1 MQMKLLE
8 SMPHSVRTTMGGLLP
23 RGEEELIRVFTDLNQ
38 EGGFGIQWL
47 IVTDKRLLI
56 VPTAGPDGTT
66 TVSIEELSLVESEAL
81 VGGGCLRLERKDKP
95 TITVPYS
102 SSLAEKFSE
111 VTRGLEQLRK
121 GEPFLINP
129 QIDRT
134 RCEKCGRLLPEKNGI
149 CPNCIRRLATLERI
163 AGYLKPYKAYAI
175 LLAVVSLAE
184 MGTAVI
190 PPMLTREII
199 DGVLVPKEGNTA
211 TMPERLTLL
220 GLLVLALVGMRIL
233 NWGLEWAHGWTVS
246 WLGARITADIR
257 NRLYQQLELLS
268 LQFYDRRQVGAVM
281 SRVTRDAGRLQE
293 FLVEGLPYLII
304 SALKV
309 IGILGIL
316 FWMHWLLALLILVP
330 IPFMLGWGVIF
341 WKRMRVYFNKWDQ
354 AWSDIMATV
363 SEVLTGIRVVKAFAQ
378 EAREIAAFAIRNK
391 KIRQLAFRTE
401 NNWTV
406 FFATTTLLTSFGI
419 LSVWLLGGREV
430 IRDTLTL
437 GTLLTFYAYVWM
449 LYEPAQWFGEVNS
462 WMTRAFAG
470 AERIFEVIDTPAEA
484 YRDPNAHSVSNL
496 RGDVSFKDVT
506 FGYDK
511 SKPVLHEIN
520 LNVAPGET
528 VGLVGRSGVGKT
540 TTVNLICRFYEVD
553 QGLIQIDGMPIQK
566 IRLEDLRRQIGI
578 VPQEP
583 FLFSGTVAENI
594 SYGKPGASFEE
605 IMEAAI
611 AANAHNFIVAKPDG
625 YDTQVG
631 ERGGDLS
638 GGEKQRVA
646 IARAILHDPK
656 ILILDEATSS
666 VDVETEKQ
674 IQEAIARL
682 TEGRTTF
689 AIAHRLSTLRNAD
702 RLVILEGGRIVE
714 VGTHNE
720 LMEKKGIFYELV
732 QLQQQTSEIIA
743 VKA

>member
-1 MQMKLLE
+1 MTMKLLE
-8 SMPHSVRTTMGGLLP
+8 SMPHSVKAKTRGLLATE
-23 RGEEELIRVFTDLNQ
+23 EEELIRVSTDLNQ
-38 EGGFGIQWL
+38 KGRFGIEWV

-56 VPTAGPDGTT
+56 VPTTGLDGTAD
-66 TVSIEELSLVESEAL
+66 VPIEELTLVQTEAL
-81 VGGGCLRLERKDKP
+81 VGGGRLSIERKDKP

-111 VTRGLEQLRK
+111 VARGLEQLRK
-121 GEPFLINP
+121 REPFLINA
-129 QIDRT
+129 QLDRT

-149 CPNCIRRLATLERI
+149 CPACIRRLATLQRI
-163 AGYLKPYKAYAI
+163 ASYLKPYKRHAL
-175 LLAVVSLAE
+175 LLAVVSLIE
-184 MGTAVI
+184 VGTALI
-190 PPMLTREII
+190 PPILTRQIV
-199 DGVLVPKEGNTA
+199 DGVLVPKEGNTDS
-211 TMPERLTLL
+211 MSERLTLL
-220 GLLVLALVGMRIL
+220 GLLVLAMVGIRVL

-246 WLGARITADIR
+246 WLGARMTADIR

-268 LQFYDRRQVGAVM
+268 LQFYDKRQVGAVM

-304 SALKV
+304 NALML

-316 FWMHWLLALLILVP
+316 FRMHWLLALLILVP
-330 IPFMLGWGVIF
+330 VPFMMGWGVIF
-341 WKRMRVYFNKWDQ
+341 WKRMRLYFNKWDQ

-363 SEVLTGIRVVKAFAQ
+363 NETLSGIRVVKAFAQ
-378 EAREIAAFAIRNK
+378 EVREIAAFGIRNK
-391 KIRQLAFRTE
+391 KIRQLAIRTE
-401 NNWTV
+401 INWEI

-419 LSVWLLGGREV
+419 LIVWFFGGQEV
-430 IRDTLTL
+430 IRDALTI
-437 GTLLTFYAYVWM
+437 GTLLAFYAYMWM
-449 LYEPAQWFGEVNS
+449 LYEPIEWFGQVNN
-462 WMTRAFAG
+462 WMTRAFTG

-484 YRDPNAHSVSNL
+484 YKDPDARPISNI
-496 RGDVSFKDVT
+496 RGEISFKNVT

-520 LNVAPGET
+520 LNVTPGEM

-540 TTVNLICRFYEVD
+540 TTVNLICRFYDVD
-553 QGLIQIDGMPIQK
+553 QGIIEVDGVPIQK
-566 IRLEDLRRQIGI
+566 IRLEDLRSQIGI

-611 AANAHNFIVAKPDG
+611 AANAHNFIVGKSDG

-631 ERGGDLS
+631 ERGGELS

-682 TEGRTTF
+682 TQGRTTF

-714 VGTHNE
+714 IGTHNE

-743 VKA
+743 VKE

>member
-1 MQMKLLE
+1 M
-8 SMPHSVRTTMGGLLP
+8 RGLLP
-23 RGEEELIRVFTDLNQ
+23 TGEEELIRVSTDLNQ
-38 EGGFGIQWL
+38 EGEFGGQW
-47 IVTDKRLLI
+47 VVATDKRLLI
-56 VPTAGPDGTT
+56 VPSTGVDG
-66 TVSIEELSLVESEAL
+66 VVEVPIEELTLVQSEAL
-81 VGGGCLRLERKDKP
+81 VGGGHLSIERKDKP

-102 SSLAEKFSE
+102 SSLTEKFSE

-121 GEPFLINP
+121 GEPFLINT
-129 QIDRT
+129 QLDRT
-134 RCEKCGRLLPEKNGI
+134 RCEKCGKLLPEKNGI
-149 CPNCIRRLATLERI
+149 CPNCIRRLATLQRI
-163 AGYLKPYKAYAI
+163 ASYLMPYKGRAI
-175 LLAVVSLAE
+175 LLGVVFLVGMGAAVV
-184 MGTAVI
+184 

-211 TMPERLTLL
+211 TMSERLTLL
-220 GLLVLALVGMRIL
+220 GLLVLGLVGIGVL
-233 NWGLEWAHGWTVS
+233 NWGLEWARGWTVS

-281 SRVTRDAGRLQE
+281 SRVTRDAARLQE

-304 SALKV
+304 SALKI
-309 IGILGIL
+309 IGIVGIL
-316 FWMHWLLALLILVP
+316 LWMHWLLALLILVP
-330 IPFMLGWGVIF
+330 IPFIMGWGVIF
-341 WKRMRVYFNKWDQ
+341 WKRMRLYFRKWDQ
-354 AWSDIMATV
+354 AWADIMANV
-363 SEVLTGIRVVKAFAQ
+363 NEVLSGIRVVKAFAQ
-378 EAREIAAFAIRNK
+378 EAREIAAFGIRNK
-391 KIRQLAFRTE
+391 KIRQLAIRTE
-401 NNWTV
+401 INWEV

-419 LSVWLLGGREV
+419 LIVWLVGGREV
-430 IRDTLTL
+430 IRDTLTI
-437 GTLLTFYAYVWM
+437 GTLLTFYAYMWM
-449 LYEPAQWFGEVNS
+449 LYEPVEWFGEVNS

-470 AERIFEVIDTPAEA
+470 AERIFEVVDTPAEA
-484 YRDPNAHSVSNL
+484 YRDPDARAISNI
-496 RGDVSFKDVT
+496 RGEVSFKAVT

-520 LNVAPGET
+520 LDVAPGEM

-540 TTVNLICRFYEVD
+540 TTVNLICRFYDVD
-553 QGLIQIDGMPIQK
+553 QGIIEVDGVPIQK
-566 IRLEDLRRQIGI
+566 IRLEDLRSQIGI

-611 AANAHNFIVAKPDG
+611 AANAHNFIVGKPDG

-631 ERGGDLS
+631 ERGGELS

-682 TEGRTTF
+682 TQGRTTF
-689 AIAHRLSTLRNAD
+689 AIAHRLSTLRNAN

-714 VGTHNE
+714 IGTHNE
-720 LMEKKGIFYELV
+720 LMDKRGIFYELV

-743 VKA
+743 VKD

>member
-1 MQMKLLE
+1 MKTKLLE
-8 SMPHSVRTTMGGLLP
+8 SMPHSARTKMKGLLP
-23 RGEEELIRVFTDLNQ
+23 TGEEELIRVSTDLNQ
-38 EGGFGIQWL
+38 EGRFGEQWVV
-47 IVTDKRLLI
+47 VTDKRLLI
-56 VPTAGPDGTT
+56 VPTAGLDG
-66 TVSIEELSLVESEAL
+66 VIEVPIQELILVQTEAL
-81 VGGGCLRLERKDKP
+81 VGGGRLSIERKDKP
-95 TITVPYS
+95 TIIVPYS

-129 QIDRT
+129 QLERT
-134 RCEKCGRLLPEKNGI
+134 RCEQCGRLLPEKNGI
-149 CPNCIRRLATLERI
+149 CPNCIRRLATLQRI
-163 AGYLKPYKAYAI
+163 ASYLMPYKGRAI
-175 LLAVVSLAE
+175 LLGVVFLVGMGAAVV
-184 MGTAVI
+184 

-199 DGVLVPKEGNTA
+199 DGVLVPKAGNTA

-220 GLLVLALVGMRIL
+220 GLLVLGLVGIGVL
-233 NWGLEWAHGWTVS
+233 NWGLEWARGWTVS

-304 SALKV
+304 SVLKI
-309 IGILGIL
+309 IGIVGIL
-316 FWMHWLLALLILVP
+316 LWMHWLLALLILVP
-330 IPFMLGWGVIF
+330 IPFMMGWGVIF
-341 WKRMRVYFNKWDQ
+341 WKRMRIYFRKWDQ
-354 AWSDIMATV
+354 TWSDIMTTV
-363 SEVLTGIRVVKAFAQ
+363 NEVLSGIRVVKAFAQ
-378 EAREIAAFAIRNK
+378 EAKEIAAFGIRNR
-391 KIRQLAFRTE
+391 KIRQLGIRTE
-401 NNWTV
+401 INWEV

-419 LSVWLLGGREV
+419 LIVWLLGGREV
-430 IRDTLTL
+430 IRDTLTI
-437 GTLLTFYAYVWM
+437 GTLLTFYAYMWM
-449 LYEPAQWFGEVNS
+449 LYEPMEWFGEVNS

-484 YRDPNAHSVSNL
+484 YEDPDAHSVSNIK
-496 RGDVSFKDVT
+496 GEISFKDVT

-520 LNVAPGET
+520 LDVASGET

-540 TTVNLICRFYEVD
+540 TTVNLICRFYDVD
-553 QGLIQIDGMPIQK
+553 QGIIEVDGMPIQK
-566 IRLEDLRRQIGI
+566 IRLEDLRSQIGI

-605 IMEAAI
+605 IMDAAI
-611 AANAHNFIVAKPDG
+611 AANAHNFIVGKADG

-631 ERGGDLS
+631 ERGGELS

-674 IQEAIARL
+674 IQEAIVRL
-682 TEGRTTF
+682 TQGRTTF

-702 RLVILEGGRIVE
+702 RLVILDGGRIVE

-743 VKA
+743 VRN

>member
-1 MQMKLLE
+1 MKTKLLE
-8 SMPHSVRTTMGGLLP
+8 SIPHSARTKMKGLLP
-23 RGEEELIRVFTDLNQ
+23 TGEEELIRVATDLNQ
-38 EGGFGIQWL
+38 EGGFGIQWV
-47 IVTDKRLLI
+47 IVTDKRLLL
-56 VPTAGPDGTT
+56 VPMEESDDVIK
-66 TVSIEELSLVESEAL
+66 VSIQELILVQTEAL
-81 VGGGCLRLERKDKP
+81 VGGGHLSIERKDKP
-95 TITVPYS
+95 TITIPYS

-121 GEPFLINP
+121 GEPFLINAELE
-129 QIDRT
+129 RT
-134 RCEKCGRLLPEKNGI
+134 RCEQCGRLLPEKNGI
-149 CPNCIRRLATLERI
+149 CPNCIRRLATLQRI
-163 AGYLKPYKAYAI
+163 ASYLMPYKGRAI
-175 LLAVVSLAE
+175 LLGVVFFVGMGAAVV
-184 MGTAVI
+184 

-220 GLLVLALVGMRIL
+220 GLLVLGLVGIGVL
-233 NWGLEWAHGWTVS
+233 NWALEWARGWTVS

-304 SALKV
+304 SVLKI
-309 IGILGIL
+309 IGIVGIL
-316 FWMHWLLALLILVP
+316 LWMHWLLALLILVP
-330 IPFMLGWGVIF
+330 IPFMMGWGVIF
-341 WKRMRVYFNKWDQ
+341 WKRMRIYFRKWDQ
-354 AWSDIMATV
+354 TWSDIMTTV
-363 SEVLTGIRVVKAFAQ
+363 NEVLSGIRVVKAFAQ
-378 EAREIAAFAIRNK
+378 EAKEIAAFGIRNR
-391 KIRQLAFRTE
+391 KIRQLGIRTE
-401 NNWTV
+401 INWEV

-419 LSVWLLGGREV
+419 LIVWLLGGREV
-430 IRDTLTL
+430 IRDTLTI
-437 GTLLTFYAYVWM
+437 GTLLTFYAYMWM
-449 LYEPAQWFGEVNS
+449 LYEPMEWFGEVNS

-484 YRDPNAHSVSNL
+484 YEDPDAHSVSNIK
-496 RGDVSFKDVT
+496 GKISFKDVT

-520 LNVAPGET
+520 LDVASGET

-540 TTVNLICRFYEVD
+540 TTVNLICRFYDVD
-553 QGLIQIDGMPIQK
+553 QGIIEVDGMPIQK
-566 IRLEDLRRQIGI
+566 IRLEDLRSQIGI

-605 IMEAAI
+605 IMDAAI
-611 AANAHNFIVAKPDG
+611 AANAHNFIVGKADG

-631 ERGGDLS
+631 ERGGELS

-646 IARAILHDPK
+646 IARAILHNPK

-674 IQEAIARL
+674 IQEAIVRL
-682 TEGRTTF
+682 TQGRTTF

-714 VGTHNE
+714 IGTHNE
-720 LMEKKGIFYELV
+720 LMKKKGIFYELV

-743 VKA
+743 VKN

>member
-1 MQMKLLE
+1 M
-8 SMPHSVRTTMGGLLP
+8 RGLLATE
-23 RGEEELIRVFTDLNQ
+23 EEELIRVSTDLNQ
-38 EGGFGIQWL
+38 KGRFGIEWV

-56 VPTAGPDGTT
+56 VPTTGLDGTAD
-66 TVSIEELSLVESEAL
+66 VPIEALTLVQTEAL
-81 VGGGCLRLERKDKP
+81 VGGGRLSIERKDKP

-111 VTRGLEQLRK
+111 VARGLEQLRK
-121 GEPFLINP
+121 REPFLINA
-129 QIDRT
+129 QLDRT

-149 CPNCIRRLATLERI
+149 CPACIRRLATLQRI
-163 AGYLKPYKAYAI
+163 ASYLKPYKRHAL
-175 LLAVVSLAE
+175 LLAVVSLIE
-184 MGTAVI
+184 VGTALI
-190 PPMLTREII
+190 PPMLTRQIV
-199 DGVLVPKEGNTA
+199 DGVLVPKEGNTDS
-211 TMPERLTLL
+211 MSERLTLL
-220 GLLVLALVGMRIL
+220 GLLVLAMVGIRVL

-246 WLGARITADIR
+246 WLGARMTADIR

-268 LQFYDRRQVGAVM
+268 LQFYDKRQVGAVM

-304 SALKV
+304 NALML

-316 FWMHWLLALLILVP
+316 FRMHWLLALLILVP
-330 IPFMLGWGVIF
+330 VPFMMGWGVIF
-341 WKRMRVYFNKWDQ
+341 WKRMRLYFNKWDQ

-363 SEVLTGIRVVKAFAQ
+363 NETLSGIRVVKAFAQ
-378 EAREIAAFAIRNK
+378 EVREIAAFGIRNK
-391 KIRQLAFRTE
+391 KIRQLAIRTE
-401 NNWTV
+401 INWEI

-419 LSVWLLGGREV
+419 LIVWFFGGQEV
-430 IRDTLTL
+430 IRDALTI
-437 GTLLTFYAYVWM
+437 GTLLAFYAYMWM
-449 LYEPAQWFGEVNS
+449 LYEPIEWFGQVNN
-462 WMTRAFAG
+462 WMTRAFTG

-484 YRDPNAHSVSNL
+484 YKDPDARPISNI
-496 RGDVSFKDVT
+496 RGEISFKNVT

-520 LNVAPGET
+520 LNVTPGEM

-540 TTVNLICRFYEVD
+540 TTVNLICRFYDVD
-553 QGLIQIDGMPIQK
+553 QGIIEIDGVPIQK
-566 IRLEDLRRQIGI
+566 IRLEDLRSQIGI

-611 AANAHNFIVAKPDG
+611 AANAHNFIVGKSDG

-631 ERGGDLS
+631 ERGGELS

-682 TEGRTTF
+682 TQGRTTF

-714 VGTHNE
+714 IGTHNE

-743 VKA
+743 VKE

>member
-1 MQMKLLE
+1 MK
-8 SMPHSVRTTMGGLLP
+8 GLLP
-23 RGEEELIRVFTDLNQ
+23 TGEEELIRVATDLNQ
-38 EGGFGIQWL
+38 EGGFGIQWV
-47 IVTDKRLLI
+47 IVTDKRLLL
-56 VPTAGPDGTT
+56 VQMADPDDAAE
-66 TVSIEELSLVESEAL
+66 VSIEELTLVQSEAL
-81 VGGGCLRLERKDKP
+81 VGGGRLTIERKDKP
-95 TITVPYS
+95 TIIVPYS

-111 VTRGLEQLRK
+111 VARGLEQLRK
-121 GEPFLINP
+121 GEPFLINAELE
-129 QIDRT
+129 RT

-149 CPNCIRRLATLERI
+149 CPNCIRRLATLQRI
-163 AGYLKPYKAYAI
+163 ASYLMPYKGRAI
-175 LLAVVSLAE
+175 LLGAVFLVGMGAAVV
-184 MGTAVI
+184 

-199 DGVLVPKEGNTA
+199 DGVLVPKEGNIA

-220 GLLVLALVGMRIL
+220 GLLVLGLVGIGVL
-233 NWGLEWAHGWTVS
+233 NWALEWARGWTVS

-304 SALKV
+304 SVLKV
-309 IGILGIL
+309 IGIVGIL
-316 FWMHWLLALLILVP
+316 LWMHWLLALLILVP
-330 IPFMLGWGVIF
+330 IPFMMGWGVIF
-341 WKRMRVYFNKWDQ
+341 WKRMRIYFRKWDQ
-354 AWSDIMATV
+354 TWADIMTTV
-363 SEVLTGIRVVKAFAQ
+363 NEVLSGIRVVKAFAQ
-378 EAREIAAFAIRNK
+378 EAKEIAAFGIRNK
-391 KIRQLAFRTE
+391 RIRQLGIRTE
-401 NNWTV
+401 INWEV
-406 FFATTTLLTSFGI
+406 FFATTTLLTSFGTLI
-419 LSVWLLGGREV
+419 VWLLGGREV
-430 IRDTLTL
+430 IRDTLTI
-437 GTLLTFYAYVWM
+437 GTLLTFYAYMWM
-449 LYEPAQWFGEVNS
+449 LYEPMEWFGEVNS

-484 YRDPNAHSVSNL
+484 YKDPDAHSVSHIK
-496 RGDVSFKDVT
+496 GEVSFKDVT

-520 LNVAPGET
+520 LDVASGET

-540 TTVNLICRFYEVD
+540 TTVNLICRFYDVD
-553 QGLIQIDGMPIQK
+553 QGIIEIDGMPIQK
-566 IRLEDLRRQIGI
+566 IRLEDLRSQIGI

-605 IMEAAI
+605 IMAAAI
-611 AANAHNFIVAKPDG
+611 AANAHNFIVGKPDG

-631 ERGGDLS
+631 ERGGELS

-674 IQEAIARL
+674 IQEAIVRL
-682 TEGRTTF
+682 TQGRTTF

-714 VGTHNE
+714 IGTHNE
-720 LMEKKGIFYELV
+720 LVEKKGIFYELV

-743 VKA
+743 VRN

>member
-1 MQMKLLE
+1 M
-8 SMPHSVRTTMGGLLP
+8 RGILP
-23 RGEEELIRVFTDLNQ
+23 NGEKELIRVFTDLNQ
-38 EGGFGIQWL
+38 EGGFGEQWI

-56 VPTAGPDGTT
+56 VPMTELDGI
-66 TVSIEELSLVESEAL
+66 VEVPIEELILVQSEAL
-81 VGGGCLRLERKDKP
+81 VGGSRLSIERQDKP

-121 GEPFLINP
+121 GEPFLINT
-129 QIDRT
+129 QLDRT

-149 CPNCIRRLATLERI
+149 CPNCIRRLATLQRI
-163 AGYLKPYKAYAI
+163 ASYLKPYKGHAI
-175 LLAVVSLAE
+175 LLAIVSLIEA
-184 MGTAVI
+184 GIGVV
-190 PPMLTREII
+190 PPILYRQIV
-199 DGVLVPKEGNTA
+199 DDVFDQKEGNLDG
-211 TMPERLTLL
+211 MSERLTLL
-220 GLLVLALVGMRIL
+220 GLLVLGLVGIRAL
-233 NWGLEWAHGWTVS
+233 SWGLEWAHGWTVS
-246 WLGARITADIR
+246 WLGARMTADIR

-293 FLVEGLPYLII
+293 FLVEGLPYLVNNALRII
-304 SALKV
+304 A
-309 IGILGIL
+309 ILSIL

-330 IPFMLGWGVIF
+330 IPFIIGWGVIF
-341 WKRMRVYFNKWDQ
+341 WKRMRLYFNKWDQ

-363 SEVLTGIRVVKAFAQ
+363 NETLSGIRVVKAFAQ
-378 EAREIAAFAIRNK
+378 EAREIATFGVRNQ
-391 KIRQLAFRTE
+391 KIRQLAIRTE
-401 NNWTV
+401 INWEI
-406 FFATTTLLTSFGI
+406 FFATTTLFTSFGI
-419 LSVWLLGGREV
+419 LIVWFFGGREV
-430 IRDTLTL
+430 IRDQLTL
-437 GTLLTFYAYVWM
+437 GTLLAFYAYMWM
-449 LYEPAQWFGEVNS
+449 LYEPIEWFGQVNN

-484 YRDPNAHSVSNL
+484 YRDPDARSISEI
-496 RGDVSFKDVT
+496 RGEVNFKNVT

-511 SKPVLHEIN
+511 SKPVLHEIS
-520 LNVAPGET
+520 LDVTPGEM

-540 TTVNLICRFYEVD
+540 TTVNLICRFYDVD
-553 QGLIQIDGMPIQK
+553 QGIIEVDGVPIQK
-566 IRLEDLRRQIGI
+566 IRLEDLRSQIGI

-594 SYGKPGASFEE
+594 SYGRPGANLEE
-605 IMEAAI
+605 IMQAAI

-631 ERGGDLS
+631 ERGGELS

-682 TEGRTTF
+682 TQGRTTF

-714 VGTHNE
+714 IGTHNE
-720 LMEKKGIFYELV
+720 LMEKKGVFYELV
-732 QLQQQTSEIIA
+732 QLQQHTSEIIA
-743 VKA
+743 VKDCSNEKNAL

>member
-1 MQMKLLE
+1 MKTKLLE
-8 SMPHSVRTTMGGLLP
+8 SMPHSVRAKIRGLLST
-23 RGEEELIRVFTDLNQ
+23 GEEELIRVSTDLNQ
-38 EGGFGIQWL
+38 KGRFGIQWV

-56 VPTAGPDGTT
+56 VPTTGLDGTAD
-66 TVSIEELSLVESEAL
+66 VPIEELTLVQTEAL
-81 VGGGCLRLERKDKP
+81 VGGGHLSIERKDKP

-102 SSLAEKFSE
+102 SSSAEKFSE
-111 VTRGLEQLRK
+111 VARGLEQLRK
-121 GEPFLINP
+121 REPFLINA
-129 QIDRT
+129 QLERT

-149 CPNCIRRLATLERI
+149 CPACIRRLATLQRI
-163 AGYLKPYKAYAI
+163 ASYLKPYKRHAL
-175 LLAVVSLAE
+175 LLAVVSLIE
-184 MGTAVI
+184 VGTALI
-190 PPMLTREII
+190 PPMLTRHIV
-199 DGVLVPKEGNTA
+199 DGVLVPKEGNTDS
-211 TMPERLTLL
+211 MSERLTLL
-220 GLLVLALVGMRIL
+220 GLLVLAMVGIRVL
-233 NWGLEWAHGWTVS
+233 NWGLEWTHGWTVS
-246 WLGARITADIR
+246 WLGARMTADIR

-304 SALKV
+304 NALML

-316 FWMHWLLALLILVP
+316 FRMHWLLALLILVP
-330 IPFMLGWGVIF
+330 VPFMMGWGVIF
-341 WKRMRVYFNKWDQ
+341 WKRMRLYFNKWDQ

-363 SEVLTGIRVVKAFAQ
+363 NETLSGIRVVKAFAQ
-378 EAREIAAFAIRNK
+378 EAREIAAFGIRNK
-391 KIRQLAFRTE
+391 KIRQLAIRTE
-401 NNWTV
+401 INWEI
-406 FFATTTLLTSFGI
+406 FFATTTLFTSFGI
-419 LSVWLLGGREV
+419 LIVWFFGGQEV
-430 IRDTLTL
+430 IRDALTI
-437 GTLLTFYAYVWM
+437 GTLLAFYAYMWM
-449 LYEPAQWFGEVNS
+449 LYEPIEWFGQVNN
-462 WMTRAFAG
+462 WMTRAFTG

-484 YRDPNAHSVSNL
+484 YKDPDARPISNI
-496 RGDVSFKDVT
+496 RGEVSFKNVT

-520 LNVAPGET
+520 LNITPGEM

-540 TTVNLICRFYEVD
+540 TTVNLICRFYDVD
-553 QGLIQIDGMPIQK
+553 QGIIEVDGVPIQK
-566 IRLEDLRRQIGI
+566 IRLEDLRSQIGI

-611 AANAHNFIVAKPDG
+611 AANAHNFIVGKSDG

-631 ERGGDLS
+631 ERGGELS

-682 TEGRTTF
+682 TQGRTTF

-714 VGTHNE
+714 IGTHNE

-743 VKA
+743 VKE

>member
-1 MQMKLLE
+1 MKMKLLE
-8 SMPHSVRTTMGGLLP
+8 SMPHSVSAKVRRLLP
-23 RGEEELIRVFTDLNQ
+23 TGEAELIRVSTDLNQ
-38 EGGFGIQWL
+38 EGGFGEQWV

-56 VPTAGPDGTT
+56 VPTAGLDG
-66 TVSIEELSLVESEAL
+66 VVEVPIAELTRVQTEAL
-81 VGGGCLRLERKDKP
+81 VGGGHLSIERKDKP

-121 GEPFLINP
+121 GEPFLINT
-129 QIDRT
+129 QLDRT

-149 CPNCIRRLATLERI
+149 CPACIRRLATLQRI
-163 AGYLKPYKAYAI
+163 TSYLKPYKGHVI
-175 LLAVVSLAE
+175 LLAIVSLIL
-184 MGTAVI
+184 MGTALI
-190 PPMLTREII
+190 PPMLTRQIV
-199 DGVLVPKEGNTA
+199 DGVFIPKEGNTDS
-211 TMPERLTLL
+211 MDERLTLL
-220 GLLVLALVGMRIL
+220 GLLVLTMVGIRVL
-233 NWGLEWAHGWTVS
+233 NWGMEWAHGWTVS

-304 SALKV
+304 NALTI

-316 FWMHWLLALLILVP
+316 FWMHWLLGLLILVP
-330 IPFMLGWGVIF
+330 VPFILVWGVIF
-341 WKRMRVYFNKWDQ
+341 WKRMRLYFNKWDQ
-354 AWSDIMATV
+354 AWSDIMAAVNETLSGV
-363 SEVLTGIRVVKAFAQ
+363 RVVKAFAQ
-378 EAREIAAFAIRNK
+378 EVREIASFGVRNK
-391 KIRQLAFRTE
+391 KIRQLAIRTE
-401 NNWTV
+401 INWEI
-406 FFATTTLLTSFGI
+406 FFATTTFLTSFGMLI
-419 LSVWLLGGREV
+419 MWLFGGREV
-430 IRDTLTL
+430 IRDALTL
-437 GTLLTFYAYVWM
+437 GTLLAFYAYMWS
-449 LYEPAQWFGEVNS
+449 LYEPIEWFGEVNS

-484 YRDPNAHSVSNL
+484 YRDPDAHPISDI
-496 RGDVSFKDVT
+496 RGEVSFKAVT

-520 LNVAPGET
+520 LDVTPGEM

-540 TTVNLICRFYEVD
+540 TTVNLICRFYDVD
-553 QGLIQIDGMPIQK
+553 QGIIEIDGVPIQK
-566 IRLEDLRRQIGI
+566 IRLENLRSQIGI

-583 FLFSGTVAENI
+583 FLFSGTIAENI

-611 AANAHNFIVAKPDG
+611 TANAHNFIVSKPDG

-631 ERGGDLS
+631 ERGGELS

-682 TEGRTTF
+682 TQGRTTF

-714 VGTHNE
+714 IGTHNE

>member
-1 MQMKLLE
+1 MKMKLLE
-8 SMPHSVRTTMGGLLP
+8 SMPHSVKAKMRGLLP
-23 RGEEELIRVFTDLNQ
+23 TEEEELIRVSTDLNQ
-38 EGGFGIQWL
+38 KGRFGIEWV

-56 VPTAGPDGTT
+56 VPTTGLDGTAD
-66 TVSIEELSLVESEAL
+66 VPIEELTLVQTEAL
-81 VGGGCLRLERKDKP
+81 VGGGRLSIERKDKP

-111 VTRGLEQLRK
+111 VARGLEQLRK
-121 GEPFLINP
+121 REPFLINA
-129 QIDRT
+129 QLDRT

-149 CPNCIRRLATLERI
+149 CPACIRRLATLQRI
-163 AGYLKPYKAYAI
+163 ASYLKPYKRHAL
-175 LLAVVSLAE
+175 LLAVVSLIE
-184 MGTAVI
+184 VGTALI
-190 PPMLTREII
+190 PPILTRQIV
-199 DGVLVPKEGNTA
+199 DGVLVPKEGNTDS
-211 TMPERLTLL
+211 MSERLTLL
-220 GLLVLALVGMRIL
+220 GLLVLAMVGIRVL

-246 WLGARITADIR
+246 WLGARMTADIR

-268 LQFYDRRQVGAVM
+268 LQFYDKRQVGAVM

-304 SALKV
+304 NALML

-316 FWMHWLLALLILVP
+316 FRMHWLLALLILVP
-330 IPFMLGWGVIF
+330 VPFMMGWGVIF
-341 WKRMRVYFNKWDQ
+341 WKRMRLYFNKWDQ

-363 SEVLTGIRVVKAFAQ
+363 NETLSGIRVVKAFAQ
-378 EAREIAAFAIRNK
+378 EVREIAAFGIRNK
-391 KIRQLAFRTE
+391 KIRQLAIRTE
-401 NNWTV
+401 INWEI

-419 LSVWLLGGREV
+419 LIVWFFGGQEV
-430 IRDTLTL
+430 IRDALTI
-437 GTLLTFYAYVWM
+437 GTLLAFYAYMWM
-449 LYEPAQWFGEVNS
+449 LYEPIEWFGQVNN
-462 WMTRAFAG
+462 WMTRAFTG

-484 YRDPNAHSVSNL
+484 YKDPDARPISNI
-496 RGDVSFKDVT
+496 RGEISFKNVT

-520 LNVAPGET
+520 LNVTPGEM

-540 TTVNLICRFYEVD
+540 TTVNLICRFYDVD
-553 QGLIQIDGMPIQK
+553 QGIIEVDGVPIQK
-566 IRLEDLRRQIGI
+566 IRLEDLRSQIGI

-611 AANAHNFIVAKPDG
+611 AANAHNFIVGKSDG

-631 ERGGDLS
+631 ERGGELS

-682 TEGRTTF
+682 TQGRTTF

-714 VGTHNE
+714 IGTHNE

-743 VKA
+743 VKE

>member
-1 MQMKLLE
+1 MKMKLLE
-8 SMPHSVRTTMGGLLP
+8 SMPHSVKAKMRGLLATE
-23 RGEEELIRVFTDLNQ
+23 EEELIRVSTDLNQ
-38 EGGFGIQWL
+38 KGRFGIEWV

-56 VPTAGPDGTT
+56 VPTTGLDGTAD
-66 TVSIEELSLVESEAL
+66 VPIEELTLVQTEAL
-81 VGGGCLRLERKDKP
+81 VGGGRLSIERKDKP

-111 VTRGLEQLRK
+111 VARGLEQLRK
-121 GEPFLINP
+121 REPFLINA
-129 QIDRT
+129 QLDRT

-149 CPNCIRRLATLERI
+149 CPACIRRLATLQRI
-163 AGYLKPYKAYAI
+163 ASYLKPYKRHAL
-175 LLAVVSLAE
+175 LLAVVSLIE
-184 MGTAVI
+184 VGTALI
-190 PPMLTREII
+190 PPILTRQIV
-199 DGVLVPKEGNTA
+199 DGVLVPKEGNTDS
-211 TMPERLTLL
+211 MSERLTLL
-220 GLLVLALVGMRIL
+220 GLLVLAMVGIRVL

-246 WLGARITADIR
+246 WLGARMTADIR

-268 LQFYDRRQVGAVM
+268 LQFYDKRQVGAVM

-304 SALKV
+304 NALML

-316 FWMHWLLALLILVP
+316 FRMHWLLALLILVP
-330 IPFMLGWGVIF
+330 VPFMMGWGVIF
-341 WKRMRVYFNKWDQ
+341 WKRMRLYFNKWDQ

-363 SEVLTGIRVVKAFAQ
+363 NETLSGIRVVKAFAQ
-378 EAREIAAFAIRNK
+378 EVREIAAFGIRNK
-391 KIRQLAFRTE
+391 KIRQLAIRTE
-401 NNWTV
+401 INWEI

-419 LSVWLLGGREV
+419 LIVWFFGGQEV
-430 IRDTLTL
+430 IRDALTI
-437 GTLLTFYAYVWM
+437 GTLLAFYAYMWM
-449 LYEPAQWFGEVNS
+449 LYEPIEWFGQVNN
-462 WMTRAFAG
+462 WMTRAFTG

-484 YRDPNAHSVSNL
+484 YKDPDARPISNI
-496 RGDVSFKDVT
+496 RGEISFKNVT

-520 LNVAPGET
+520 LNVTPGEM

-540 TTVNLICRFYEVD
+540 TTVNLICRFYDVD
-553 QGLIQIDGMPIQK
+553 QGIIEVDGVPIQK
-566 IRLEDLRRQIGI
+566 IRLEDLRSQIGI

-611 AANAHNFIVAKPDG
+611 AANAHNFIVGKSDG

-631 ERGGDLS
+631 ERGGELS

-682 TEGRTTF
+682 TQGRTTF

-714 VGTHNE
+714 IGTHNE

-743 VKA
+743 VKE

>member
-1 MQMKLLE
+1 MKMKLLE
-8 SMPHSVRTTMGGLLP
+8 SMPHSVRVKIRGLLLA
-23 RGEEELIRVFTDLNQ
+23 GEDELIRVSTDLNQ
-38 EGGFGIQWL
+38 DRGFGLQWV
-47 IVTDKRLLI
+47 IVTDKRVLI
-56 VPTAGPDGTT
+56 APTAGVDG
-66 TVSIEELSLVESEAL
+66 VVEVPIEELTLVQSEAL
-81 VGGGCLRLERKDKP
+81 VGGGRLNIERKDKP

-102 SSLAEKFSE
+102 GSLTEKFAE

-121 GEPFLINP
+121 GEPFLINA
-129 QIDRT
+129 QLDRK
-134 RCEKCGRLLPEKNGI
+134 RCEKCSRLLPEKNGI
-149 CPNCIRRLATLERI
+149 CPNCIRRLATMQRI
-163 AGYLKPYKAYAI
+163 ASYLGPYKGHAI
-175 LLAVVSLAE
+175 LLAIVSLMG
-184 MGTAVI
+184 MGTAVV
-190 PPMLTREII
+190 PPMLTREIV
-199 DGVLVPKEGNTA
+199 DRVLVPKQGNTD

-220 GLLVLALVGMRIL
+220 GFLVLGLVGIRVL
-233 NWGLEWAHGWTVS
+233 NWGLEWVHGWTVS

-304 SALKV
+304 SALTI

-316 FWMHWLLALLILVP
+316 FWMHWMLALLILVP
-330 IPFMLGWGVIF
+330 IPFMIGWGVVF
-341 WKRMRVYFNKWDQ
+341 WKRMRFYFNKWDQ

-363 SEVLTGIRVVKAFAQ
+363 SEVLSGIRVVKAFAQ
-378 EAREIAAFAIRNK
+378 EAREIAAFGIRNK
-391 KIRQLAFRTE
+391 KIRQLGIRTE
-401 NNWTV
+401 INWEI
-406 FFATTTLLTSFGI
+406 FFATTTLLTGFGI
-419 LSVWLLGGREV
+419 LSVWVLGGREV
-430 IRDTLTL
+430 IRDTLTI

-449 LYEPAQWFGEVNS
+449 LYEPIEWFGEVNN

-484 YRDPNAHSVSNL
+484 YEDPNARSLTNIK
-496 RGDVSFKDVT
+496 GDVSFKDVT

-511 SKPVLHEIN
+511 SKPVLHKIN
-520 LNVAPGET
+520 LDVAPGET

-540 TTVNLICRFYEVD
+540 TSVNLICRFYDVD
-553 QGLIQIDGMPIQK
+553 QGRIEVDGVPIQK

-625 YDTQVG
+625 YDSQVG
-631 ERGGDLS
+631 ERGGELS

-682 TEGRTTF
+682 TQGRTTF

-702 RLVILEGGRIVE
+702 RLVILEDGRIVE
-714 VGTHNE
+714 MGTHNE
-720 LMEKKGIFYELV
+720 LIEKKGIFYDLV

-743 VKA
+743 VKD

>member
-1 MQMKLLE
+1 MKMKLLE
-8 SMPHSVRTTMGGLLP
+8 STSPSIRAKISGMLP
-23 RGEEELIRVFTDLNQ
+23 TGEEELIRVSTDLNQ
-38 EGGFGIQWL
+38 EGEFGTQWV

-56 VPTAGPDGTT
+56 VPTTGLDG
-66 TVSIEELSLVESEAL
+66 VVKVPIDELTLVQTEAL
-81 VGGGCLRLERKDKP
+81 VGGGRLNIERKDKP

-111 VTRGLEQLRK
+111 VTRGIEQLRK
-121 GEPFLINP
+121 GESFLINTRL
-129 QIDRT
+129 DRT
-134 RCEKCGRLLPEKNGI
+134 RCEKCGKLLPEKDGI
-149 CPNCIRRLATLERI
+149 CPACIRRLATLQRI
-163 AGYLKPYKAYAI
+163 ASYLRPYKRHAI
-175 LLAVVSLAE
+175 LLAVVSLVG
-184 MGTAVI
+184 MGTAVL
-190 PPMLTREII
+190 PPMLYRQIV
-199 DGVLVPKEGNTA
+199 DSVLLPTEENTD
-211 TMPERLTLL
+211 TMSERLTLL
-220 GLLVLALVGMRIL
+220 GLVVLVLIGIRVL
-233 NWGLEWAHGWTVS
+233 NWGMEWVHGWTVS

-304 SALKV
+304 NTLML
-309 IGILGIL
+309 IGILGVL
-316 FWMHWLLALLILVP
+316 FWMHWSLTLLVLIPV
-330 IPFMLGWGVIF
+330 PFMMGWGVIF
-341 WKRMRVYFNKWDQ
+341 WKRMRLFFNKWDQ

-363 SEVLTGIRVVKAFAQ
+363 NEALSGIRVVKAFAQ
-378 EAREIAAFAIRNK
+378 EAREIATFGIQNK
-391 KIRQLAFRTE
+391 KIRQLAIRTE
-401 NNWTV
+401 TNWEI
-406 FFATTTLLTSFGI
+406 FFATTTLLTGFGI
-419 LSVWLLGGREV
+419 LIVWFFGGREV
-430 IRDTLTL
+430 IADALTI
-437 GTLLTFYAYVWM
+437 GTLLAFYAYMWM
-449 LYEPAQWFGEVNS
+449 LYEPIEWFGEVNS

-484 YRDPNAHSVSNL
+484 YRDPNAHPISNIK
-496 RGDVSFKDVT
+496 GKVSFKDIT

-511 SKPVLHEIN
+511 SKPVLHGIN
-520 LNVAPGET
+520 LDVSPGEM

-540 TTVNLICRFYEVD
+540 TTVNLICRFYDVD
-553 QGLIQIDGMPIQK
+553 QGTIEIDGIPIQK
-566 IRLEDLRRQIGI
+566 IRLENLRSQIGI

-605 IMEAAI
+605 IMEAAV
-611 AANAHNFIVAKPDG
+611 AANAHNFIVAKSDG

-631 ERGGDLS
+631 ERGSELS
-638 GGEKQRVA
+638 GGEKQRIA

-682 TEGRTTF
+682 TQGRTTF

-714 VGTHNE
+714 IGTHND
-720 LMEKKGIFYELV
+720 LMAKKGIFYELV
-732 QLQQQTSEIIA
+732 RLQQQSSEIIA
-743 VKA
+743 VRE

>member
-1 MQMKLLE
+1 M
-8 SMPHSVRTTMGGLLP
+8 RGLLP
-23 RGEEELIRVFTDLNQ
+23 TEEEELIRVSTDLNQ
-38 EGGFGIQWL
+38 KGRFGIEWV

-56 VPTAGPDGTT
+56 VPTTGLDGTAD
-66 TVSIEELSLVESEAL
+66 VPIEELTLVQTEAL
-81 VGGGCLRLERKDKP
+81 VGGGRLSIERKDKP

-111 VTRGLEQLRK
+111 VARGLEQLRK
-121 GEPFLINP
+121 REPFLINA
-129 QIDRT
+129 QLDRT

-149 CPNCIRRLATLERI
+149 CPACIRRLATLQRI
-163 AGYLKPYKAYAI
+163 ASYLKPYKRHAL
-175 LLAVVSLAE
+175 LLAVVSLIE
-184 MGTAVI
+184 VGTALI
-190 PPMLTREII
+190 PPMLTRQIV
-199 DGVLVPKEGNTA
+199 DGVLVPKEGNTDS
-211 TMPERLTLL
+211 MSERLTLL
-220 GLLVLALVGMRIL
+220 GLLVLAMVGIRVL

-246 WLGARITADIR
+246 WLGARMTADIR

-268 LQFYDRRQVGAVM
+268 LQFYDKRQVGAVM

-304 SALKV
+304 NALML

-316 FWMHWLLALLILVP
+316 FRMHWLLALLILVP
-330 IPFMLGWGVIF
+330 VPFMMGWGVIF
-341 WKRMRVYFNKWDQ
+341 WKRMRLYFNKWDQ

-363 SEVLTGIRVVKAFAQ
+363 NETLSGIRVVKAFAQ
-378 EAREIAAFAIRNK
+378 EVREIAAFGIRNK
-391 KIRQLAFRTE
+391 KIRQLAIRTE
-401 NNWTV
+401 INWEI

-419 LSVWLLGGREV
+419 LIVWFFGGQEV
-430 IRDTLTL
+430 IRDALTI
-437 GTLLTFYAYVWM
+437 GTLLAFYAYMWM
-449 LYEPAQWFGEVNS
+449 LYEPIEWFGQVNN
-462 WMTRAFAG
+462 WMTRAFTG

-484 YRDPNAHSVSNL
+484 YKDPDARPISNI
-496 RGDVSFKDVT
+496 RGEISFKNVT

-520 LNVAPGET
+520 LNVTPGEM

-540 TTVNLICRFYEVD
+540 TTVNLICRFYDVD
-553 QGLIQIDGMPIQK
+553 QGIIEVDGVPIQK
-566 IRLEDLRRQIGI
+566 IRLEDLRSQIGI

-611 AANAHNFIVAKPDG
+611 AANAHNFIVGKSDG

-631 ERGGDLS
+631 ERGGELS

-682 TEGRTTF
+682 TQGRTTF

-714 VGTHNE
+714 IGTHNE

-743 VKA
+743 VKE